1 MLMDCER
8 GGGWLDGWKSQ
19 TTSALLHTYVVDL
32 FFSSFLFLMSY
43 TAVYMGPLIS
53 RPGYVFA
60 R

>member
-32 FFSSFLFLMSY
+32 FYSFPCVVY
-43 TAVYMGPLIS
+43 YMGPLIS

-60 R
+60 W